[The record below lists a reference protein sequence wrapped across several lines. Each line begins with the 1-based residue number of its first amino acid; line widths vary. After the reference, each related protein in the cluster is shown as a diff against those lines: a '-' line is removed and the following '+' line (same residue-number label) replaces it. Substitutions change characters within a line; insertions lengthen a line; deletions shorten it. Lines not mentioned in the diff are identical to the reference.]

1 LFLPV
6 AYRLSVFFEKS
17 NGRHNLHAS

>member
-1 LFLPV
+1 LFFPV

-17 NGRHNLHAS
+17 NGHHNLQRS